1 MKLYSQKHL
10 CRIGIHAYRRNTEY
24 DSEFEM
30 IPHDAGSSRA
40 DVYYRATEKGEQI
53 IRDHNVLAA
62 LRGVALCR
70 GTYKGVYRRRY
81 NNGTEQVVWS

>member
-10 CRIGIHAYRRNTEY
+10 CRIGIDVYRRNTGY

-30 IPHDAGSSRA
+30 IPHDSSFSRA
-40 DVYYRATEKGEQI
+40 DVYYRATEKGEQM

-62 LRGVALCR
+62 LRGRALCR
-70 GTYKGVYRRRY
+70 GTYKNVYRRRY